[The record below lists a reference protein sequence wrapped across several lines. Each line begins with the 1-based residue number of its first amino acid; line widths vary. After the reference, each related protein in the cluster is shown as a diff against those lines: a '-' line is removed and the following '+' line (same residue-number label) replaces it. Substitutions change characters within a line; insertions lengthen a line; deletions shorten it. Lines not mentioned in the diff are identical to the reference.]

1 MEVLRNLSSEQQQ
14 KFNQISVELK
24 YLTDTQWKAIYGL
37 CPMTQELFNNI
48 QLKRL
53 KIGEKLEPAALE
65 VFLKYPEFALS
76 YSDCLEKAI
85 ETLQSDSGTPENS
98 AIISEDVY
106 EKIQHIVQEIS
117 ILRAILI
124 L

>member
-53 KIGEKLEPAALE
+53 NRRE
-65 VFLKYPEFALS
+65 VGACCPGSFPE
-76 YSDCLEKAI
+76 I
-85 ETLQSDSGTPENS
+85 P
-98 AIISEDVY
+98 
-106 EKIQHIVQEIS
+106 
-117 ILRAILI
+117 
-124 L
+124 

>member
-65 VFLKYPEFALS
+65 VFLKYPKFALPCS
-76 YSDCLEKAI
+76 NCLEKI
-85 ETLQSDSGTPENS
+85 RETLQPATN
-98 AIISEDVY
+98 IS
-106 EKIQHIVQEIS
+106 
-117 ILRAILI
+117 
-124 L
+124 

>member
-14 KFNQISVELK
+14 KFNQISAELK

-65 VFLKYPEFALS
+65 VFLKYPEFALP

-85 ETLQSDSGTPENS
+85 ETLQSDTGTPENS
-98 AIISEDVY
+98 NKNSKDVY
-106 EKIQHIVQEIS
+106 EKIQHIMNHFHTAS
-117 ILRAILI
+117 INL
-124 L
+124 

>member
-65 VFLKYPEFALS
+65 VFLKYPEFALP

-85 ETLQSDSGTPENS
+85 ETLQPNK
-98 AIISEDVY
+98 ISEEVY
-106 EKIQHIVQEIS
+106 EKIQCVVKES
-117 ILRAILI
+117 FPYSFN
-124 L
+124 

>member
-1 MEVLRNLSSEQQQ
+1 MEVLRNSSSEQQQ

-65 VFLKYPEFALS
+65 VFLKYPEFALT
-76 YSDCLEKAI
+76 YSD
-85 ETLQSDSGTPENS
+85 
-98 AIISEDVY
+98 
-106 EKIQHIVQEIS
+106 
-117 ILRAILI
+117 
-124 L
+124 

>member
-14 KFNQISVELK
+14 KFNQISAELK

-65 VFLKYPEFALS
+65 VFLKYPEFALP

-85 ETLQSDSGTPENS
+85 ETLQPTTSISENS
-98 AIISEDVY
+98 NKISEEVY
-106 EKIQHIVQEIS
+106 EKIQCVVKES
-117 ILRAILI
+117 FPYSFN
-124 L
+124 